1 MLKLLINVLPTL
13 FILTILIIII
23 RIIYMVYNDKKV
35 IFYKEIIMFIF
46 VFYILFL
53 YYMVTFKDNNYGVN
67 NFIIFK
73 EILRYNIKSPLFF
86 RNVIGNILLFIP
98 LGLFLTYYKKNSSF
112 FHTFLFSIIVS
123 FFIELIQGMIGITFD
138 IDDIILNLI
147 GSITGFYLF
156 NTTMNLK
163 KKLPNFLKKQLFL
176 DILSFI
182 IILVI
187 IYLIANLYIGG
198 IYLELY
204 RVF

>member
-123 FFIELIQGMIGITFD
+123 FLIELIQSMIGRTFD

>member
-1 MLKLLINVLPTL
+1 MIKLLINVLPTL

-46 VFYILFL
+46 AFYILFL

-98 LGLFLTYYKKNSSF
+98 FGLFLTYYKKNSSF

-123 FFIELIQGMIGITFD
+123 FFIELIQSMIGRTFD

-147 GSITGFYLF
+147 GSITGYYLF